1 MRKKSSVGFFL
12 CFVLLSFCNNAAPPT
27 SKSPNATRI
36 GFGSGYGFYMIN
48 TRHAK
53 SDAAMP
59 GFNFSLRREYK
70 TDREFKTFF
79 SFGVEYFMHGLNY
92 YSYYFKPNS
101 IKLYD
106 KSLMTYKYTL
116 MIHELGLPLQL
127 KILFKRSDNS
137 LFSSYMILGYHLRY
151 LLTSNLS
158 INQNSVLVK
167 KDSPEL
173 NFRNSLFGPKLNSFV
188 SAGLGWQKNNLA
200 SSKHSFFIELLYKYG
215 FSQYSF
221 SRDYSANAMYIN
233 GTHLSLVL
241 GYKY

>member
-1 MRKKSSVGFFL
+1 MPFQNK
-12 CFVLLSFCNNAAPPT
+12 AIPPT

-48 TRHAK
+48 THHAK
-53 SDAAMP
+53 SGASMP
-59 GFNFSLRREYK
+59 GFNCSLRREYK
-70 TDREFKTFF
+70 TDRAFKTFF
-79 SFGVEYFMHGLNY
+79 SFGLEYFMHGLNY
-92 YSYYFKPNS
+92 YSYYFKPDS
-101 IKLYD
+101 IKIYD
-106 KSLMTYKYTL
+106 KSLMTYKYSL
-116 MIHELGLPLQL
+116 MVHELGLPLQL

-137 LFSSYMILGYHLRY
+137 LFSPYMILGYHFRY
-151 LLTSNLS
+151 LITSNLNIS
-158 INQNSVLVK
+158 QNNVLVK
-167 KDSPEL
+167 KDSPEI
-173 NFRNSLFGPKLNSFV
+173 NFRNSLLGAKINSFV